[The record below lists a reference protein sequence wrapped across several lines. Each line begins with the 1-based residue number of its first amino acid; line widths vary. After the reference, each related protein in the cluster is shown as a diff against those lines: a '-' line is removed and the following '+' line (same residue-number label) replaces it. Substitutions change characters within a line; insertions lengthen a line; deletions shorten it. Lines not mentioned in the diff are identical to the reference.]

1 MLNEFVKKGNLFFVL
16 LILFVSNVSAVELFY
31 DNFESGNLNGWTLN
45 SLSNVTNWT
54 ANQTNS
60 YQGNWHAQSRPLNS
74 LISANVMERT
84 ISTAGYSNINFSYY
98 RKIVEFDNSSDEF
111 RVKWFNGVKWITLED
126 TPEIVINDSNYV
138 LKNFVLPKSANNKVN
153 FKIKFECSANAQN
166 EFCRVD
172 NVKISGQVKPV
183 IQVTPSYVGAL
194 EYMTDNWYSV
204 LVNQSS
210 QTVTFRGLNQSNNQG
225 LIVVPIDSQNHFS
238 KRINYVWFD
247 GWFDNSSLY
256 LNQYVGTGN
265 SYFGNS
271 SQMSSGAYV
280 TQVTL
285 PNSLYAGINS
295 SILVTLLTNFNTMQ
309 SQFAPSSSLG
319 AQTTANIDPI
329 WNAAGH
335 PYGEVLYQS
344 QVLTNGSLSS
354 AEISEWVKED
364 LSVNGMTPRWTVSL
378 TKSI

>member
-1 MLNEFVKKGNLFFVL
+1 
-16 LILFVSNVSAVELFY
+16 
-31 DNFESGNLNGWTLN
+31 
-45 SLSNVTNWT
+45 
-54 ANQTNS
+54 
-60 YQGNWHAQSRPLNS
+60 
-74 LISANVMERT
+74 MERT

-111 RVKWFNGVKWITLED
+111 RVKWITLED